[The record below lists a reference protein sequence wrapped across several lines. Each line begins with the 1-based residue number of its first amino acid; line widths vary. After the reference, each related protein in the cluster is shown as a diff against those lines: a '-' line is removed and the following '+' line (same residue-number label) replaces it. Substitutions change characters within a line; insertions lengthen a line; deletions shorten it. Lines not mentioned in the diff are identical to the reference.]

1 MDAIHEIYETQV
13 KPLSV
18 QQRLELMRLIMD
30 DLARSTPR
38 WAVQASDVWSPEDEQ
53 DLSRA
58 ALAYASM
65 IALNGERDAEAG

>member
-1 MDAIHEIYETQV
+1 MDTIHEIYESQV

-38 WAVQASDVWSPEDEQ
+38 WAVQTSDAWSPEDEQ
-53 DLSRA
+53 DLRRA
-58 ALAYASM
+58 ALGYAS
-65 IALNGERDAEAG
+65 IVSFEGEGDAEAG